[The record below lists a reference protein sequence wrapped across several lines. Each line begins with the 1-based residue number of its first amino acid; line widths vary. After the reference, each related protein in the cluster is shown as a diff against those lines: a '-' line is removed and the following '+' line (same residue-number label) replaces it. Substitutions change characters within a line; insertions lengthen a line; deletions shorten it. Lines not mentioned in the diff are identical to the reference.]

1 MSRKGDCSSYPD
13 NVKQPAL
20 YFATAGQD
28 LALVVHLC
36 AVRCFIVTRLTTVW
50 QNLQQS
56 LLLMCSIST
65 ASVL

>member
-1 MSRKGDCSSYPD
+1 MSQKGDCASYSD

-20 YFATAGQD
+20 YFAAAGQD
-28 LALVVHLC
+28 LALVVHLR
-36 AVRCFIVTRLTTVW
+36 AVRCFIVTRLSTVW

-56 LLLMCSIST
+56 LLLMCSISN